1 MPKYLLPMFVTFL
14 LCPAAPGLSSNDP
27 SCNQNQARAMIERG
41 EYESGLAQL
50 RSCHELFPLDQSV
63 RRCLADGYHT
73 VGLQLLRKKQYQQAG
88 QLFTEGGELYP
99 LDPRFMFL
107 RGLCAYQLKQY
118 DIARYELEQARLI
131 LPDDAELLHLL
142 GRVLYDTDERDQA
155 LELWQRA
162 LELNPDQREVAAL
175 LERARREMAVEKLM
189 ARGYSSRFDLTY
201 DKGVDTLFALAVL
214 DELELAANLVGSE
227 LEHFSTARVQVTI
240 YTKADYGTVTAAP
253 EWSNGVYDGTIRLP
267 FGSLRDLT
275 PQLKAVLHHEYVH
288 VVVYEL
294 TRGNCPLWLN
304 EGVAEMFGRR
314 QFAPPVPE
322 LELAARGVNIADIR
336 RLERGFG
343 SLATREAGL
352 AYQRSWSLV
361 NHLVTVYG
369 WHRVAAILLA
379 LGQGVTIDEAIVRA
393 LADYGLTYEGLVREW
408 NEAQDRGGKEGEQGG
423 VQRVK

>member
-1 MPKYLLPMFVTFL
+1 MPKVYHLPLLVPFL
-14 LCPAAPGLSSNDP
+14 LCLAAPGLSSSDP
-27 SCNQNQARAMIERG
+27 SCNLNQAHALIEGG
-41 EYESGLAQL
+41 EHENGLEQL
-50 RSCHELFPLDQSV
+50 RICHELFPLDQSV
-63 RRCLADGYHT
+63 RRSLAEGYHA
-73 VGLQLLRKKQYQQAG
+73 VGLKFLRKKQYQQAD
-88 QLFTEGGELYP
+88 QLFTRGRELYP
-99 LDPRFMFL
+99 FDPRFMFL
-107 RGLCAYQLKQY
+107 RGLCTYQLKQY
-118 DIARYELEQARLI
+118 DIARYELEQARML

-142 GRVLYDTDERDQA
+142 GRVLYDTGERDQA

-162 LELNPDQREVAAL
+162 LELDPNQREVASL
-175 LERARREMAVEKLM
+175 LERGRREMAVEKLM

-227 LEHFSTARVQVTI
+227 LGHFPTARVQITI
-240 YTKADYGTVTAAP
+240 YTRADYGTVTAAP

-267 FGSLRDLT
+267 FGALRELT

-304 EGVAEMFGRR
+304 EGIAEMFGRR
-314 QFAPPVPE
+314 QFAPHLPE
-322 LELAARGVNIADIR
+322 LERAVRGVSITDIR

-343 SLATREAGL
+343 ALSTKEAGL

-361 NHLVTVYG
+361 NHLVTSYG

-379 LGQGVTIDEAIVRA
+379 LGEGMTTEDAIARA
-393 LADYGLTYEGLVREW
+393 LADYGLTYEGVVREW
-408 NEAQDRGGKEGEQGG
+408 NEAQGRDRDGK
-423 VQRVK
+423 